1 MPRSSLELNCTKS
14 GKYSFLAGGHCEAQ
28 GEDAGDG
35 QMMRWEHI
43 IRLVVQY
50 IDSIRV
56 TRKDTF
62 DMM

>member
-35 QMMRWEHI
+35 QMMRWEH
-43 IRLVVQY
+43 
-50 IDSIRV
+50 DSFGSSIYRFHSC
-56 TRKDTF
+56 DS
-62 DMM
+62 